1 MIHAN
6 GCATGPV
13 SARRRTGK
21 PEESESAF
29 REVAYMPAALG
40 PAAAGPAFTQYL
52 DPLHSMVGTTL
63 VALIPIALLL
73 LLLAVVRMTA
83 WQAVII
89 GAVVTVIMAIA
100 IWHAPVSGSVGAW
113 VLGAGT
119 GIWAIDWIT
128 FWGVVLYNTLAVTGA
143 FDDFKRWII
152 GQATADVRV
161 QTILLAWCLGALL
174 EGLVGFGYPWAV
186 IAPILVG
193 LGVIELDAIRV
204 AALAN
209 NAPVS
214 FGALGAPIIAL
225 AAITSVPLLQLSASI
240 GRIVA
245 ILALLPPWVLILL
258 VSGRRGLRGAWPLA
272 LTGSLAYIVGQFPTS
287 QFLGPYLPDVIGA
300 LVSFAAVL
308 ILLRFWR
315 PRETLGFGGV
325 PVEPALAAAAV
336 GGGGAVG
343 TVWAGGD
350 AGSGPGAP
358 GQPPNPGNPGPGNP
372 GPGNSGAPGNPGGPA
387 GTGGRGADPGSHASH
402 GSAGGGSAGLVS
414 AAAGD
419 AGRTSFR
426 QALRGLVPFGILIIV
441 VVAATGPWSHLGKYD
456 FIKPEVAAIN
466 SLSHKPSKVTFEFAP
481 AIAGTWILV
490 SWLIILAALR
500 VTGHQFR
507 EVFRRTFSQMWG
519 ALLVGPIIFG
529 LADVFNYAGM
539 ASSLAY
545 GFSRIGPAFILLA
558 PVLGWIGVALSGSNT
573 STNALFGGFQYSV
586 GKLLGFPLLLLPSIN
601 SVGGEVGKPVAP
613 QTASVGVSTS
623 SYVRREG
630 IVIRHNM
637 GWTLVM
643 LGYLILIGLLYRYVL
658 PGWMR

>member
-1 MIHAN
+1 ML
-6 GCATGPV
+6 
-13 SARRRTGK
+13 
-21 PEESESAF
+21 
-29 REVAYMPAALG
+29 AASG
-40 PAAAGPAFTQYL
+40 TAAAGPAFAQYL
-52 DPLHSMVGTTL
+52 DPLHTTVGTTL
-63 VALIPIALLL
+63 VALIPIVLLL
-73 LLLAVVRMTA
+73 LLLAVVKMTA

-89 GAVVTVIMAIA
+89 GAVVTMIMAVT
-100 IWHAPVSGSVGAW
+100 IWHAPFSSSIGAW
-113 VLGAGT
+113 AIGAAT

-128 FWGVVLYNTLAVTGA
+128 FWGVVIYNTLVVTGA
-143 FDDFKRWII
+143 FDDFKRWLIS
-152 GQATADVRV
+152 QATADVRV
-161 QTILLAWCLGALL
+161 QAVLLAWSLGALL

-225 AAITSVPLLQLSASI
+225 ATITGVPLLHLSASI
-240 GRIVA
+240 GRVVA
-245 ILALLPPWVLILL
+245 ILALLPPWILILL
-258 VSGRRGLRGAWPLA
+258 VTGRRGIRGAWPLA
-272 LTGSLAYIVGQFPTS
+272 VTGSLAYIAGQFPTS
-287 QFLGPYLPDVIGA
+287 QWLGPYLPDVIGA
-300 LVSFAAVL
+300 LVSFAALLV
-308 ILLRFWR
+308 LLRFWR

-325 PVEPALAAAAV
+325 PVEPALAGVSGSTAIASDA
-336 GGGGAVG
+336 GGGPASSGSTGG
-343 TVWAGGD
+343 T
-350 AGSGPGAP
+350 AGSPGTP
-358 GQPPNPGNPGPGNP
+358 GNPGNPGSPA
-372 GPGNSGAPGNPGGPA
+372 SGASPGGSPA
-387 GTGGRGADPGSHASH
+387 AAG
-402 GSAGGGSAGLVS
+402 AGGGGQE
-414 AAAGD
+414 
-419 AGRTSFR
+419 SFR
-426 QALRGLVPFGILIIV
+426 QAMRGLLPFAILIVV
-441 VVAATGPWSHLGKYD
+441 VVAATGPWSHLGKFD
-456 FIKPEVAAIN
+456 FIKPTVAAIN
-466 SLSHKPSKVTFEFAP
+466 SLSHKPSKLTFDFAP
-481 AIAGTWILV
+481 AVAGTWILV
-490 SWLIILAALR
+490 SWLIILAVLR
-500 VTGHQFR
+500 VTGRQIGQ
-507 EVFRRTFSQMWG
+507 VFQRSFSQMWG

-545 GFSRIGPAFILLA
+545 GFSRIGAAFIILA
-558 PVLGWIGVALSGSNT
+558 PILGWIGVALSGSNT

-658 PGWMR
+658 PAAMH